1 MIFCRSYRNP
11 NQAEIMANFSEGN
24 TQRPRTVP
32 VDSIHNRPIVPS
44 PYFFRQS
51 NNPYNKLG
59 TSSSA
64 KSRKSAPSQLNFD
77 GKFLKE
83 WYRTCTICIMP
94 SKHALGNYRH
104 TMHLNIF
111 CTQCSLKCFLD
122 RITKLVLP
130 ATCIFMIES
139 LRFFFL
145 AKVDTIWPICYYFM
159 KMKRSVGT

>member
-1 MIFCRSYRNP
+1 
-11 NQAEIMANFSEGN
+11 MANFSEGN

-51 NNPYNKLG
+51 NNSYNKLS

-83 WYRTCTICIMP
+83 YGNTGYAQICTMP
-94 SKHALGNYRH
+94 SKHALGEYKQNASKHILY
-104 TMHLNIF
+104 TMLF
-111 CTQCSLKCFLD
+111 
-122 RITKLVLP
+122 
-130 ATCIFMIES
+130 
-139 LRFFFL
+139 
-145 AKVDTIWPICYYFM
+145 
-159 KMKRSVGT
+159 KMLSG